1 MIQINKWIS
10 NCLESNRRLALP
22 IMTHPG
28 IELCQKTAK
37 EAVTDGAVQAQ
48 AIIKLNEMFPADGV
62 TTIMD
67 LTVEVEAFG
76 ARIIFPENEVPS
88 VTGRLVCDADS
99 IRKLEIPSLK
109 TGRIPEYLLAKRLV
123 IQTIQDKPVFGG
135 CIGPFSL
142 AGRLF
147 DLSEMMMALYMEPD
161 TITLLLE
168 KCTAFLINYC
178 RAIKETGVQ
187 GVIIAEP
194 AAGLVSNEDN
204 IQYSTLYV
212 QQIVNAVQ
220 DEDFI
225 VILHNC
231 GNAGHC
237 TDAMIKS
244 GARGLHFGNKINI
257 ADALEEVP
265 DNILVMGNID
275 PVGIFQRASPKEV
288 YDTSLELLNKTSK
301 WNNFVLSSGCDIPP
315 GTPIENIHTFYQ
327 ALADYNLFLGK
338 SSKSM

>member
-28 IELCQKTAK
+28 IELCQKTVK

-48 AIIKLNEMFPADGV
+48 AIIKLNEMFPADGI

-76 ARIIFPENEVPS
+76 SQIIFPENEVPN
-88 VTGRLVCDADS
+88 VTGRLVYDADS
-99 IRKLEIPSLK
+99 VRKLGIPSLE
-109 TGRIPEYLLAKRLV
+109 TGRIPEYLSAERLV

-147 DLSEMMMALYMEPD
+147 DLSEMMMALYTTPE

-168 KCTAFLINYC
+168 KCTTFLKDYC
-178 RAIKETGVQ
+178 LAIKETGVH
-187 GVIIAEP
+187 GIIIAEP
-194 AAGLVSNEDN
+194 AAGLISNDDSMR
-204 IQYSTLYV
+204 YSTFYI
-212 QQIVNAVQ
+212 QQIIDAVQ
-220 DEDFI
+220 DENFI

-231 GNAGHC
+231 GNTGYC

-257 ADALEEVP
+257 IDVLKEVP
-265 DNILVMGNID
+265 EDVIVMGNID
-275 PVGIFQRASPKEV
+275 PVGIFQQASCKKM
-288 YDTSLELLNKTSK
+288 YDTSLDLLNKTSG
-301 WNNFVLSSGCDIPP
+301 WNNFILSSGCDIPP
-315 GTPIENIHTFYQ
+315 GTPIENIEAFYQ
-327 ALADYNLFLGK
+327 ALADYNLFK
-338 SSKSM
+338 PKKNP